1 MHDAMLTLLFMVIA
15 MFPIFLSMQ
24 TPE

>member
-15 MFPIFLSMQ
+15 MFPFFLSMQ

>member
-1 MHDAMLTLLFMVIA
+1 MHDAMVTLLFMVIA
-15 MFPIFLSMQ
+15 MFPFLLSLQ